1 MSPNAWARFAAQ
13 VELDA
18 VFQDRNDFATYLMTG
33 HQSYRPYMA
42 SPFAAAAFPDL
53 NARVGARPVYAV
65 AKDQPAWH
73 PVGEPDPSGW
83 RLFRR

>member
-1 MSPNAWARFAAQ
+1 
-13 VELDA
+13 
-18 VFQDRNDFATYLMTG
+18 
-33 HQSYRPYMA
+33 MA